1 MKKELIPDR
10 SPDIDKSISIVQ
22 LKRLLAE
29 AAWRHPQDSWIK
41 RAEALF
47 PSFQY
52 QFTPPCPGDFRMSPH
67 CDENHA
73 HGLRCGNESD
83 ICARC
88 GSTNGWHRTVWAAL
102 E

>member
-1 MKKELIPDR
+1 MPKEVVPDR
-10 SPDIDKSISIVQ
+10 TAEVDWTIRIVQ

-29 AAWRHPQDSWIK
+29 AAWRHPEDAWIK

-47 PSFQY
+47 PGFRY
-52 QFTPPCPGDFRMSPH
+52 QFIPPCKGHFDASPQ
-67 CDENHA
+67 CDEAHA

-83 ICARC
+83 ICTRC
-88 GSTNGWHRTVWAAL
+88 GRTNAEHRIAWAAV